1 MGRGDFFLFV
11 RISVL
16 HWLLSLVKQSMK
28 VQNTDE
34 QKKIIPIRTK
44 TFVFSWNLLFFGSE
58 KSFEKL
64 RFPSLSSC
72 CFRPVLS
79 CLSAKMSAVLTK
91 KSSKIGNF
99 LSFTFR
105 IFINSPPKNQELL
118 KIGRSTISQALRYP
132 CRSRVPNL
140 SPLRPKEKL
149 WAPFNWKT
157 WGWICLLRDCYLHT
171 SVDF

>member
-1 MGRGDFFLFV
+1 MRTPKKKSP
-11 RISVL
+11 RPI
-16 HWLLSLVKQSMK
+16 
-28 VQNTDE
+28 
-34 QKKIIPIRTK
+34 QKC
-44 TFVFSWNLLFFGSE
+44 FYFSSKSIFFGSE

-149 WAPFNWKT
+149 WAPFNSYPPKNL
-157 WGWICLLRDCYLHT
+157 GLDLLTVGRLAPGEDLVKRMSHSY
-171 SVDF
+171 S